1 MAMEAEAAVERLGIV
16 ALAGQVATMVIQM
29 GLLGLAGAVVEVEVV
44 EEDTKMVAHIGGEVA
59 EVE

>member
-1 MAMEAEAAVERLGIV
+1 MEAEAAVERLGIV
-16 ALAGQVATMVIQM
+16 ALAGQVATMIPLV
-29 GLLGLAGAVVEVEVV
+29 GLLGLARSVVEVELEVV

>member
-1 MAMEAEAAVERLGIV
+1 MEAEAAVERLGIV
-16 ALAGQVATMVIQM
+16 ALAGQVATMIPLV
-29 GLLGLAGAVVEVEVV
+29 GRPGLARSVVELEVV

>member
-1 MAMEAEAAVERLGIV
+1 MEAEAAVERLGIV

>member
-1 MAMEAEAAVERLGIV
+1 MEAEAAVERLGIV

-29 GLLGLAGAVVEVEVV
+29 GLLGVAGAVVEVEVV

>member
-1 MAMEAEAAVERLGIV
+1 MEAEAAVERLGIV
-16 ALAGQVATMVIQM
+16 ALAGQVATMIPLV